1 VDRLVLFLPF
11 RECLPF
17 AELPASVSR
26 PTGEKRGTMK
36 RKSML
41 LLVVLGM
48 LVLAASSVSGQ
59 SGQREFQVKRLKQY
73 WLDQNRQP
81 WNDTSYRMAVRI
93 DPQYAKD
100 LGTEEISTEDPQ
112 YGPTKYEIGKWL
124 YFSLNKDAKGT
135 YADVNYLVY
144 KDSSDLVVYQ
154 IELQKGTRSAPF
166 AFGSS
171 KFEVHNDS
179 VNPTPITIKEPNKIF
194 LKDWLFIGVVMLL
207 GLILVYVLVFR
218 WLFSGLL
225 FRRRWAVPSA
235 EHFTWSMSLLV
246 IMGLA
251 AALTLFYLGPR
262 LETWLIIGVLGAFW
276 LLHGVVW
283 LVSGKEA

>member
-1 VDRLVLFLPF
+1 MRKAVLLSVM
-11 RECLPF
+11 LTMLAF
-17 AELPASVSR
+17 AVGDVSAQ
-26 PTGEKRGTMK
+26 P
-36 RKSML
+36 
-41 LLVVLGM
+41 
-48 LVLAASSVSGQ
+48 
-59 SGQREFQVKRLKQY
+59 REFQVKRLKQY
-73 WLDQNRQP
+73 WVDQNRQA

-112 YGPTKYEIGKWL
+112 YGPIKYEIGKWL

-144 KDSSDLVVYQ
+144 KDSPDPVVYQ

-171 KFEVHNDS
+171 KFEVRNDS
-179 VNPTPITIKEPNKIF
+179 VNPTAITIKESNKIF
-194 LKDWLFIGVVMLL
+194 LKDWLFIGGMMLL
-207 GLILVYVLVFR
+207 GLLLVYVLVFR
-218 WLFSGLL
+218 WLFGGLL
-225 FRRRWAVPSA
+225 FKRRWAVPSA

-251 AALTLFYLGPR
+251 AALTMFYLGPR